1 VKSGFLNKMDKW
13 LTRSLSY
20 PGINKDSLAQE
31 KLYWIASVAVT
42 TMILCLTIVYH
53 IVFPQ
58 LRIIIYYGLFL
69 TAIYIQGV
77 ILPLIIHSVGV
88 RWQFINS
95 VLVEV
100 ATLIC
105 ILKLGG
111 IPNSGGLIFVGL
123 AIVFFT
129 LNFRE
134 KSHSL
139 WIFVI
144 YVITIIIAGI
154 LHPYLTVP
162 AEMTPAVN
170 ISLFVINLL
179 WISGFAG
186 VFIMNFISQ
195 RVKLEQFESFRLREL
210 DEARTKLY
218 TNMTHEFR
226 TPLTIILGMAD
237 LIAEKPEKWLDEG
250 LKKIENNSKI
260 LLHLVNQMLDLS
272 RLEKGAMPV
281 NMIQGDIVL
290 YIRYLIELF
299 NSVAESKQI
308 SLKYTPDPGHL
319 IIDYDPDKMMEIV
332 SNIISNA
339 LKYTQEGGHVEVRTE
354 LAGKSDQ
361 NYRIIISDNGPGI
374 PEDKV
379 PYIFDRFFRIENPA
393 IPSVRGSGLGLA
405 LTQELIKLLNGSIAV
420 ESVLGIGTEFIV
432 SLPVTCNAP
441 FCDDSKPF
449 EIKSVSTFLTHH
461 EKLTPSPESRE
472 AIRPNK
478 PLLLIVEDSRDVIQ
492 YLYHM
497 LEPNYNVLTALNG
510 LEGVKKAVDF
520 IPDIIL
526 SDIMMPEMDGI
537 ELLNSIKNDAR
548 TSHIPVVI
556 LTAKAD
562 VLSRI
567 EGLKKGADAYIA
579 KPFNKEELQL
589 QLKKLIE
596 HRKKMQERYAAMGHF
611 IDHTDEGFELED
623 AFMQKIHTIMTE
635 KLNDEKFNIQILCH
649 ELAMSRTQVYRKFK
663 SLTNKTISDYLRSL
677 RLRKAREILSTSKYN
692 VTEAAYMTGFKNLS
706 HFSKVFT
713 REFGIKP
720 SDFNK

>member
-1 VKSGFLNKMDKW
+1 MDKW
-13 LTRSLSY
+13 LTRALSY

-42 TMILCLTIVYH
+42 TMILCLTVVYH

-77 ILPLIIHSVGV
+77 VLPLIIHSVGV

-134 KSHSL
+134 KSHSV
-139 WIFVI
+139 WIFII
-144 YVITIIIAGI
+144 YIITIIIAGI

-195 RVKLEQFESFRLREL
+195 RVKLEQLESYRLREL

-237 LIAEKPEKWLDEG
+237 LIAEKPEKWLGEG

-272 RLEKGAMPV
+272 KLEKGVMPV

-308 SLKYTPDPGHL
+308 SLKYLPHPGHL
-319 IIDYDPDKMMEIV
+319 IIDYDPDKILEIV

-339 LKYTQEGGHVEVRTE
+339 LKYTQTGGHVEVRTD
-354 LAGKSDQ
+354 LAGKTDQ
-361 NYRIIISDNGPGI
+361 NFRIIISDNGPGI

-405 LTQELIKLLNGSIAV
+405 LTQELVKLLNGSIGV
-420 ESVLGIGTEFIV
+420 ESAPGVGTEFIV
-432 SLPVTCNAP
+432 SLPVSNNAP
-441 FCDDSKPF
+441 FIDDTKPF

-461 EKLTPSPESRE
+461 EQLTPPPQSGE

-492 YLYHM
+492 YLYQL
-497 LEPNYNVLTALNG
+497 LEPDFNVLTALNG
-510 LEGVKKAVDF
+510 REGVNKAVEF

-537 ELLNSIKNDAR
+537 ELLNSIKNDVR

-562 VLSRI
+562 VVSRI

-596 HRKKMQERYAAMGHF
+596 LRKKMQERYAIGHF
-611 IDHTDEGFELED
+611 IDHTDEEYELED
-623 AFMQKIHTIMTE
+623 SFMQKIHSIMTE
-635 KLNDEKFNIQILCH
+635 KLNDEKFNIQMLCH
-649 ELAMSRTQVYRKFK
+649 DLAMSRTQVYRKFK
-663 SLTNKTISDYLRSL
+663 SLTNKTVSDYLRSL
-677 RLRKAREILSTSKYN
+677 RLHKAKEILLTSKYN